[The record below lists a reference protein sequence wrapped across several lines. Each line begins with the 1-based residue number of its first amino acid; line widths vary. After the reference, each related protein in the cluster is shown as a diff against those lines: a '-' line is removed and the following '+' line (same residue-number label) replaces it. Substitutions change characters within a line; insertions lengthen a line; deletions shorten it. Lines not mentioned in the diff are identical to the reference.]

1 MKTPASRPGLAIAA
15 LAALSAATVLG
26 ACSSDGDSTTTA
38 GSVTP
43 TTSVGTTQAKSGTL
57 EITGVWARTS
67 PAMASAGAAYL
78 EITNGTDTDDA
89 LLSASVEP
97 SVAGKVELHET
108 TAAMTDGTGMTG
120 TTAMN
125 GSGMTDDTGMTTTSM
140 MTDGTGMTGTT
151 MAGSGMM
158 QMKPVDRVPVPAG
171 ETAALKPGG
180 YHIMLLELPEPL
192 EVGATFELTLTF
204 EEAGEIVVTA
214 TVRDTAP

>member
-1 MKTPASRPGLAIAA
+1 MKTPVSRPGLAIVA
-15 LAALSAATVLG
+15 LAALTAGSVLG
-26 ACSSDGDSTTTA
+26 ACSSDGDNTTTA

-43 TTSVGTTQAKSGTL
+43 TTSVGTTQVKSDTL
-57 EITGVWARTS
+57 EVTGVWARTS

-108 TAAMTDGTGMTG
+108 TTAMTDGTGMTG
-120 TTAMN
+120 
-125 GSGMTDDTGMTTTSM
+125 S
-140 MTDGTGMTGTT
+140 TGMTGTT

-158 QMKPVDRVPVPAG
+158 QMKPVDRIPVPAG
-171 ETAALKPGG
+171 GTAELKPGG

-192 EVGATFELTLTF
+192 ETGATFEITLTF